1 MDSAII
7 FTENTKKICMCTFIS
22 MVLIIMFMISPLSN
36 LIKTSAFMKIII
48 LLILFYT
55 VKLNLEQIGVLRAS
69 VDNISSQQVMHQI
82 NLNTICGYTFIVFI
96 GVLILLIIKSFFR
109 K

>member
-7 FTENTKKICMCTFIS
+7 FSDNSKKICMCTFIS
-22 MVLIIMFMISPLSN
+22 IFLIILFIISPLSN

-48 LLILFYT
+48 LIILFYT

-69 VDNISSQQVMHQI
+69 INNISSQQVMHQI
-82 NLNTICGYTFIVFI
+82 TLNTICGYTFIVFV
-96 GVLILLIIKSFFR
+96 GLLILMILKSFFA
-109 K
+109 